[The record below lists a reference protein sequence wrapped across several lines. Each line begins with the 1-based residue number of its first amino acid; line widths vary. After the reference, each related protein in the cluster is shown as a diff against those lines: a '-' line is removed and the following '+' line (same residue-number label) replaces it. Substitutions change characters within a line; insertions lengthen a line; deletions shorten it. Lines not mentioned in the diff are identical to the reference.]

1 MKTLLEATMLVI
13 SAMAPVAIMG
23 FAAWLIYEQKDGWG
37 WYLFIAFLLV
47 GSMKLRFDGFS
58 S

>member
-23 FAAWLIYEQKDGWG
+23 FAAWMIYEQKDGWG

-47 GSMKLRFDGFS
+47 GSMKMNFQGFK
-58 S
+58 